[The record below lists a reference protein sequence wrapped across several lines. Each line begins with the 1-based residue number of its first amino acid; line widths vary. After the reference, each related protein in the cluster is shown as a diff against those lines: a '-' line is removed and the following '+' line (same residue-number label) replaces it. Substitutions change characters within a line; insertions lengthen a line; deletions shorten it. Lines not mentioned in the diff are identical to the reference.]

1 MQTARNPLGPVRR
14 IKIGDIMRIHFPWM
28 GEVSG
33 EPDEG
38 SGDSQTDSFPPKV
51 RYRTDRPR
59 ERK

>member
-1 MQTARNPLGPVRR
+1 
-14 IKIGDIMRIHFPWM
+14 MRIHFPWM